1 MATILKFRRYSTAA
15 LASVTGAIGELI
27 VDTDKDTI
35 TVHDGTTAGGKP
47 LATESY
53 ADSAI
58 STALGDYYTSLATDS
73 AISTALS
80 SYYTSTATD
89 SAISTALSSYYTS
102 TATDLAI
109 STSLGDYY
117 TSVDTDSAIT
127 TALSSYYTSTATDS
141 AISTALGDYAPL
153 ASPVLTGTPSAPT
166 PVTTDDST
174 TIATTEFTQALM
186 QAMLPAGIITMWSG
200 TLLTIPTGWALCDG
214 TNGTPD
220 LRNRFIVGAGDDY
233 VVGDNGGQASTTLTT
248 AELPG
253 HTHTGTTDADG
264 AHSHFVTNGDTVN
277 ATTSPLSN
285 TTTIGK
291 NGSQAST
298 SFNYLLGGT
307 ATVANQ
313 GLTDEEAA
321 HTHTFTTASTGD
333 GDAFENRPP
342 YYALAYIMKTYA

>member
-1 MATILKFRRYSTAA
+1 MATILKFRRYTTAA
-15 LASVTGAIGELI
+15 IASVTGAVGELI
-27 VDTDKDTI
+27 VDSDKDTI
-35 TVHDGTTAGGKP
+35 TVHDGSTAGGKP

-73 AISTALS
+73 AITTALS

-102 TATDLAI
+102 TATDSAI
-109 STSLGDYY
+109 S
-117 TSVDTDSAIT
+117 
-127 TALSSYYTSTATDS
+127 TALSSYYTSSETDL
-141 AISTALGDYAPL
+141 AIGVVSTALADYAPL
-153 ASPVLTGTPSAPT
+153 ASPALTGTPSAPT

-186 QAMLPAGIITMWSG
+186 QAMLPAGVITMWSG
-200 TLLTIPTGWALCDG
+200 SILSIPSGWVLCDG
-214 TNGTPD
+214 TNATPD

-233 VVGDNGGQASTTLTT
+233 SVADNGGEAHTTLTS

-253 HTHTGTTDADG
+253 HTHTGTTDLDG
-264 AHSHFVTNGDTVN
+264 GHSHFVANGDTVN
-277 ATTSPLSN
+277 ATTSPLSSS
-285 TTTIGK
+285 TTIGK

-298 SFNYLLGGT
+298 SFNYLIGGT
-307 ATVANQ
+307 ATAATQ
-313 GLTDEEAA
+313 GLTSEESD

-342 YYALAYIMKTYA
+342 YYALAYIMKVYP

>member
-1 MATILKFRRYSTAA
+1 
-15 LASVTGAIGELI
+15 LASVTGAVGELI
-27 VDTDKDTI
+27 VDSDKDTI
-35 TVHDGTTAGGKP
+35 TVHDGSTPGGFA
-47 LATESY
+47 LATE
-53 ADSAI
+53 AN
-58 STALGDYYTSLATDS
+58 YYTSTATDS

-102 TATDLAI
+102 TATDSAI
-109 STSLGDYY
+109 S
-117 TSVDTDSAIT
+117 

-186 QAMLPAGIITMWSG
+186 QAMLPAGVITMWSG
-200 TLLTIPTGWALCDG
+200 SILSIPTGWVLCDG
-214 TNGTPD
+214 TNATPD

-233 VVGDNGGQASTTLTT
+233 SVNDNGGEAHTTLTT

-253 HTHTGTTDADG
+253 HTHTGTTASDG
-264 AHSHFVTNGDTVN
+264 SHSHFVANGDTVN
-277 ATTSPLSN
+277 ATTSPLSSS
-285 TTTIGK
+285 TTIGK

-307 ATVANQ
+307 ATTATQ
-313 GLTDEEAA
+313 GLTSEHTG
-321 HTHTFTTASTGD
+321 HTHTFTTDSTGD

-342 YYALAYIMKTYA
+342 YYALAYIMKVYP

>member
-1 MATILKFRRYSTAA
+1 MATILKFRRYTTAA
-15 LASVTGAIGELI
+15 IASVTGAVGELI
-27 VDTDKDTI
+27 VDSDKDTI
-35 TVHDGTTAGGKP
+35 TVHDGSTAGGKP

-73 AISTALS
+73 AITTALS

-102 TATDLAI
+102 TATDSAI
-109 STSLGDYY
+109 S
-117 TSVDTDSAIT
+117 
-127 TALSSYYTSTATDS
+127 TALSSYYTSSETDL
-141 AISTALGDYAPL
+141 AIGVVSTALGDYAPL
-153 ASPVLTGTPSAPT
+153 ASPALTGTPSAPT

-174 TIATTEFTQALM
+174 TIATTGFTQALM
-186 QAMLPAGIITMWSG
+186 QAMLPAGVITMWSG
-200 TLLTIPTGWALCDG
+200 SILSIPSGWVLCDG
-214 TNGTPD
+214 TNATPD

-233 VVGDNGGQASTTLTT
+233 TVADNGGEAHTTLTS

-253 HTHTGTTDADG
+253 HTHTGTTDLDG
-264 AHSHFVTNGDTVN
+264 GHSHFVANGDTVN
-277 ATTSPLSN
+277 ATTSPLSSS
-285 TTTIGK
+285 TTIGK

-298 SFNYLLGGT
+298 SFNYLIGGT
-307 ATVANQ
+307 ATEATQ
-313 GLTDEEAA
+313 GLTSAESD

-342 YYALAYIMKTYA
+342 YYALAYIMKVYP

>member
-1 MATILKFRRYSTAA
+1 MATILKFRRYTTAA

-35 TVHDGTTAGGKP
+35 TVHDGSTAGGKP
-47 LATESY
+47 LATETY
-53 ADSAI
+53 TDTAL
-58 STALGDYYTSLATDS
+58 STALGDYYTSIATDS
-73 AISTALS
+73 AITTALSSYYTSTATDSAITTALS

-89 SAISTALSSYYTS
+89 SAISTA
-102 TATDLAI
+102 
-109 STSLGDYY
+109 LGDYY

-141 AISTALGDYAPL
+141 AITTALGDYAPL
-153 ASPVLTGTPSAPT
+153 ESPSFTGTPSAPT

-174 TIATTEFTQALM
+174 TVATTEFTQALM
-186 QAMLPAGIITMWSG
+186 QAMLPQGVITMWSG
-200 TLLTIPTGWALCDG
+200 SILSIPTGWVLCDG

-233 VVGDNGGQASTTLTT
+233 TVGDNGGEASSTLTT

-264 AHSHFVTNGDTVN
+264 AHSHFVANGDTVN
-277 ATTSPLSN
+277 ATTSPLSSS
-285 TTTIGK
+285 TTIGK

-307 ATVANQ
+307 ATTANQ

-321 HTHTFTTASTGD
+321 HSHTFTTASTGD
-333 GDAFENRPP
+333 GSSFENRPP
-342 YYALAYIMKTYA
+342 YFALAYIMKTYA

>member
-1 MATILKFRRYSTAA
+1 MPTVLKFKRYTSEAMENI
-15 LASVTGAIGELI
+15 TGQIGELM
-27 VDTDKDTI
+27 VDLDKDTVV
-35 TVHDGTTAGGKP
+35 VHDGTTQGGKP
-47 LATESY
+47 LATENY

-102 TATDLAI
+102 TEVDTAI
-109 STSLGDYY
+109 SG
-117 TSVDTDSAIT
+117 IN
-127 TALSSYYTSTATDS
+127 TALE
-141 AISTALGDYAPL
+141 DYAPL
-153 ASPVLTGTPSAPT
+153 ESPALTGTPSAPT

-186 QAMLPAGIITMWSG
+186 QAILPAGVITMWSG
-200 TLLTIPTGWALCDG
+200 SILSIPTGWVLCDG
-214 TNGTPD
+214 TNATPD

-233 VVGDNGGQASTTLTT
+233 SVADNGGEAHSTLTT

-253 HTHTGTTDADG
+253 HTHTGTTDLDG
-264 AHSHFVTNGDTVN
+264 GHSHFVANGDTVN
-277 ATTSPLSN
+277 ATTSPLSSS
-285 TTTIGK
+285 TTIGK

-298 SFNYLLGGT
+298 SFNYLIGGT
-307 ATVANQ
+307 ATAATQ
-313 GLTDEEAA
+313 GLTSAESD

-342 YYALAYIMKTYA
+342 YYALAYIMKVYP

>member
-1 MATILKFRRYSTAA
+1 MATILKFRRYTTAA

-47 LATESY
+47 LATETY
-53 ADSAI
+53 TDTAL
-58 STALGDYYTSLATDS
+58 STALADYYTSIATDS
-73 AISTALS
+73 AITTALS
-80 SYYTSTATD
+80 SYYTSTA
-89 SAISTALSSYYTS
+89 
-102 TATDLAI
+102 
-109 STSLGDYY
+109 
-117 TSVDTDSAIT
+117 TDSAIT

-141 AISTALGDYAPL
+141 AISTALGDYYTSAETDTAIGVVSTALADYAPL
-153 ASPVLTGTPSAPT
+153 ESPALTGTPSAPT

-174 TIATTEFTQALM
+174 TVATTEFTQALM
-186 QAMLPAGIITMWSG
+186 QAMLPQGVITMWSG
-200 TLLTIPTGWALCDG
+200 SILSIPTGWVLCDG

-233 VVGDNGGQASTTLTT
+233 TIGDNGGEASTTLTT

-264 AHSHFVTNGDTVN
+264 AHSHFVANGDTVN
-277 ATTSPLSN
+277 ATSSPLSSS
-285 TTTIGK
+285 TTIGK

-307 ATVANQ
+307 ATTANQ

-321 HTHTFTTASTGD
+321 HSHTFTTASTGD
-333 GDAFENRPP
+333 GSSFENRPP
-342 YYALAYIMKTYA
+342 YFALAYIMKTYA